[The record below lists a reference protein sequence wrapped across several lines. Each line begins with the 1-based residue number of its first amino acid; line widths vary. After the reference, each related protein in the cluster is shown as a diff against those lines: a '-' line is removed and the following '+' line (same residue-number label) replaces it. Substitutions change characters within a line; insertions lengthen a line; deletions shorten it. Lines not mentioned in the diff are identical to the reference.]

1 MPEVVADSSPII
13 SFARAGQVHLL
24 RAVLPE
30 IIIPDAVYDEIAG
43 VGVGRAGADVVREG
57 DWIVRA
63 SVADLAILESINP
76 HLHLG
81 EREAIALA
89 MERGLGLLIDEL
101 GGRREARRLGIPVV
115 TSLLALREARVIGL
129 VDRIQPVLDQL
140 LATGFRL
147 SQRLYQDFLSELG
160 EL

>member
-1 MPEVVADSSPII
+1 MPPVVADSSPII
-13 SFARAGQVHLL
+13 SLARAGQGPLL

-30 IIIPDAVYDEIAG
+30 IIIPDAVYHEIA

-57 DWIVRA
+57 DWIVRV
-63 SVADLAILESINP
+63 SLADLAILESINP

-89 MERGLGLLIDEL
+89 MERGLGLLIDEVS
-101 GGRREARRLGIPVV
+101 GRREALRLCIPVV
-115 TSLLALREARVIGL
+115 TSLLVLREARAIGL
-129 VDRIQPVLDQL
+129 IERVQPVLDQL
-140 LATGFRL
+140 LSTGFRL
-147 SQRLYQDFLSELG
+147 GQRLYQDFLSELG